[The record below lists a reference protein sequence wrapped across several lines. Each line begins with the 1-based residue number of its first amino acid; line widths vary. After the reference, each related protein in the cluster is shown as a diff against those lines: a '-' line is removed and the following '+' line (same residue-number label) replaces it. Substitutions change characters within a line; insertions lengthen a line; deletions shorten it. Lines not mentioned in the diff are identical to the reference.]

1 VVFRRSRLPVAGLE
15 ELRFEEPWARIEEG
29 RLLREDCARRA
40 ADLSDRLAG
49 LVPEVDASVRAE
61 LVRLRRDVYN
71 QRAEPAARRLG
82 AVEQHLDADT
92 RAGVREWFDLVE
104 RTRRCEDEAR
114 AQFDARMCSARA
126 SFARILEHDSMARS
140 IQLSGDQL
148 YESLR
153 RYTSGEMGQV
163 KPSRARVLESS
174 LVNFAYR
181 AALKPSPFGRFTE
194 VGAFPPDLPGPSG
207 LPRPSDLTDA
217 SGLPGLSAP
226 PTLLGPPPTGLGAG
240 PDASGPESRTYSTA
254 TLNRVLVNWLAAG
267 VRRADGG
274 IDLFKVLLN
283 SSLRVGDHR
292 IEFIGLVPDSSE
304 YGLAESIVR
313 LKRDRVVDCLLEVL
327 AGGTATVPEVLGA
340 LTRLTGSDAT
350 SRKALRAM
358 MRIELLYVSPGFD
371 EQGPDYSAKV
381 AGALRA
387 GTTRPVQLLAGHL
400 DTLRELETKLSDA
413 PAEERGRLLGAAA
426 QALTDVA
433 EVCEMDP
440 PPAEISR
447 APVYED
453 LWTPDRP
460 ATWNQDAVAASVP
473 ALESL
478 WRLSSLLDY
487 GHTKRLGVY
496 HFATTTFG
504 DRETVPLL
512 PFFDK
517 LVSLSEAEQDAV
529 FWGHESAA
537 AKNFVAQRA
546 QALRD
551 IGEQLEPE
559 DGVVRMTPEAL
570 RAACAG
576 VEDCV
581 DPRSITF
588 RVQFA
593 GGSGTGP
600 GTGPAGAGSGSGSGP
615 VRGSGTAS
623 PEIVVNG
630 VLTGYGVYF
639 SRFSSFV
646 QGSSVE
652 DWTLRTAVRE
662 HLRKAFPG
670 QVDLNMVAGLNF
682 NLHPPLTDRVLN
694 YPGTWPTAPEMKAYS
709 LDRLAI
715 RIDHATRG
723 LMLWDPELDER
734 VHLAPMNF
742 MLPIVVP
749 VLYNLLEVLSP
760 TIRYNYA
767 PMDDIGRAMGHQGY
781 PGSAPRL
788 MVGDVVASRR
798 TWTVPAREIPEL
810 SELSKDD
817 YPALLRFDRWRRERG
832 LPQHAFVLTQRLDEY
847 NLLSGLVEEI
857 PRDWS
862 DFRHLTRA
870 SVHKPMYVD
879 FRNPYLVRS
888 FAKSALTRD
897 DVYASIR
904 ECVPAPDEYG
914 GPGPAAAEEFFLEL
928 YRD

>member
-1 VVFRRSRLPVAGLE
+1 MRSDEPSRSPAESTARVSPYVVFRRSRLPVAGLE
-15 ELRFEEPWARIEEG
+15 DLRFDEPWARIEES
-29 RLLREDCARRA
+29 RRLREDCAQRA
-40 ADLSDRLAG
+40 GEVSDRLAG
-49 LVPEVDASVRAE
+49 LVPHVDESVRAE
-61 LVRLRRDVYN
+61 LVRLRRDIYN

-82 AVEQHLDADT
+82 VVQPHLDAAT
-92 RAGVREWFDLVE
+92 LAEVREWFDLVR
-104 RTRRCEDEAR
+104 RTQRCEDESR
-114 AQFDARMCSARA
+114 TLFDDRMRSARV
-126 SFARILEHDSMARS
+126 SFARIFEHDSMARS

-153 RYTSGEMGQV
+153 RYTSGEMGPV
-163 KPSRARVLESS
+163 KPSRSRVLESS

-194 VGAFPPDLPGPSG
+194 VGAFPPDLPDVGNAES
-207 LPRPSDLTDA
+207 
-217 SGLPGLSAP
+217 
-226 PTLLGPPPTGLGAG
+226 
-240 PDASGPESRTYSTA
+240 ESRTYSTA

-267 VRRADGG
+267 LRRVDGG
-274 IDLFKVLLN
+274 IDLCRVLLN
-283 SSLRVGDHR
+283 SSLRVDEKK

-304 YGLAESIVR
+304 HGVSESVVR
-313 LKRDRVVDCLLEVL
+313 LKRDKVVDCLLTVL
-327 AGGTATVPEVLGA
+327 AAGTASVPEVLRA
-340 LTRLTGSDAT
+340 LTALTGSDAT

-371 EQGPDYSAKV
+371 EQDPEYAEKFADV
-381 AGALRA
+381 LRT
-387 GTTRPVQLLAGHL
+387 GTTRPVTVLSGHL
-400 DTLRELETKLSDA
+400 DTLRELETTLSDA
-413 PAEERGRLLGAAA
+413 PAEKRGLLLSATER
-426 QALTDVA
+426 ALTDIA
-433 EVCEMDP
+433 DVCEMDP

-460 ATWNQDAVAASVP
+460 ATWSQDAVTASVP

-487 GHTKRLGVY
+487 GHTKRLGTY
-496 HFATTTFG
+496 HFAATTFA
-504 DRETVPLL
+504 DLETVPFLT
-512 PFFDK
+512 FFDK
-517 LVSLSEAEQDAV
+517 LVSLSESEQDAV
-529 FWGHESAA
+529 FWGHGSAA
-537 AKNFVAQRA
+537 AEAFVAQRT

-551 IGEQLEPE
+551 IGEQFVPE

-570 RAACAG
+570 NDACAG

-581 DPRSITF
+581 DPDSITF

-593 GGSGTGP
+593 GGTP
-600 GTGPAGAGSGSGSGP
+600 
-615 VRGSGTAS
+615 S
-623 PEIVVNG
+623 PDVVVNG

-646 QGSSVE
+646 QGSAA
-652 DWTLRTAVRE
+652 DGWTLRSAVRE

-694 YPGTWPTAPEMKAYS
+694 YPGTWPTAPEMRAYS
-709 LDRLAI
+709 LDKLAL
-715 RIDHATRG
+715 RIDHANRG
-723 LMLWDPELDER
+723 LLLWDPELDEP

-742 MLPIVVP
+742 LLPIVVP

-767 PMDDIGRAMGHQGY
+767 PMDDIGRAMGHRGY
-781 PGSAPRL
+781 PGSSPRL

-798 TWTVPAREIPEL
+798 TWTVPARDIPEL
-810 SELSKDD
+810 SELSKDS
-817 YPALLRFDRWRRERG
+817 YPALLRFDRWRREQG
-832 LPQHAFVLTQRLDEY
+832 LPQHVFVLTQRLDEY

-879 FRNPYLVRS
+879 FRNPFLVRS

-897 DVYASIR
+897 DVYVSIR

-914 GPGPAAAEEFFLEL
+914 GPGPAAAEEFFVEL

>member
-1 VVFRRSRLPVAGLE
+1 MRSDEPSPSPAESTVRVSPYVVFRRSRLPVAGLE
-15 ELRFEEPWARIEEG
+15 DLRFDETWARIEES

-40 ADLSDRLAG
+40 GEVSDRLAG
-49 LVPEVDASVRAE
+49 CVPQVAASVRAE
-61 LVRLRRDVYN
+61 LVRLRRDIYN
-71 QRAEPAARRLG
+71 QRAEPAARRVGL
-82 AVEQHLDADT
+82 VEPHLDAET
-92 RAGVREWFDLVE
+92 LARVREWFDLVQ

-114 AQFDARMCSARA
+114 TLFEDRRRSARA

-153 RYTSGEMGQV
+153 RYTSGEMGSV
-163 KPSRARVLESS
+163 KPSRSRVLESS

-194 VGAFPPDLPGPSG
+194 VGAFPPDLPAVVG
-207 LPRPSDLTDA
+207 DA
-217 SGLPGLSAP
+217 V
-226 PTLLGPPPTGLGAG
+226 
-240 PDASGPESRTYSTA
+240 PESRTYSTS

-267 VRRADGG
+267 LRRIDGG
-274 IDLFKVLLN
+274 IDLCKVLLN
-283 SSLRVGDHR
+283 SSLRVDDKK

-304 YGLAESIVR
+304 YGLSESIVR
-313 LKRDRVVDCLLEVL
+313 LKRDKVVDCLLAVL
-327 AGGTATVPEVLGA
+327 ATGTASVPEVLRA
-340 LTRLTGSDAT
+340 LTVLTGSDAT

-371 EQGPDYSAKV
+371 EQHPEYSEKV
-381 AGALRA
+381 AGVLRA
-387 GTTRPVQLLAGHL
+387 GTTRPVSVLSGHL
-400 DTLRELETKLSDA
+400 DTLREVETKLSDA
-413 PAEERGRLLGAAA
+413 PAEKRGLLLKAAEH
-426 QALTDVA
+426 ALTDVA

-460 ATWNQDAVAASVP
+460 ATWSRDAVAASVP

-487 GHTKRLGVY
+487 GHTKRLGMY
-496 HFATTTFG
+496 HFAATTYG
-504 DRETVPLL
+504 DRETVPFLT
-512 PFFDK
+512 FFDK
-517 LVSLSEAEQDAV
+517 LVSLSESEQDAV

-537 AKNFVAQRA
+537 AETFVAQRA

-551 IGEQLEPE
+551 IGEQLVPE

-570 RAACAG
+570 KAACAG

-581 DPRSITF
+581 DPDSITF

-593 GGSGTGP
+593 GGTP
-600 GTGPAGAGSGSGSGP
+600 
-615 VRGSGTAS
+615 S
-623 PEIVVNG
+623 PDIVVNG

-646 QGSSVE
+646 QGSAAD

-694 YPGTWPTAPEMKAYS
+694 YPGTWPTAPEMRAYS

-715 RIDHATRG
+715 RIDHANRG
-723 LMLWDPELDER
+723 VLLWDPELDER

-767 PMDDIGRAMGHQGY
+767 PMDDIGRATGHRGY
-781 PGSAPRL
+781 PGSSPRL

-798 TWTVPAREIPEL
+798 TWTVPARDIPEL
-810 SELSKDD
+810 VELSKDS
-817 YPALLRFDRWRRERG
+817 YPALLRFDQWRREQG

-914 GPGPAAAEEFFLEL
+914 GSGPAAAEEFFVEL

>member
-1 VVFRRSRLPVAGLE
+1 MRSDEPFRPPAESTARVSPYVVFRRSRLPVAGLDG
-15 ELRFEEPWARIEEG
+15 LRFDEPWARIEES
-29 RLLREDCARRA
+29 RRLREECARRA
-40 ADLSDRLAG
+40 GDVSDRLAAR
-49 LVPEVDASVRAE
+49 VPHADDAVRAE

-71 QRAEPAARRLG
+71 GRPEPAARRLG
-82 AVEQHLDADT
+82 VVEPHLGADLL
-92 RAGVREWFDLVE
+92 AGVREWFDLVE

-114 AQFDARMCSARA
+114 ERFEDRMRSARA
-126 SFARILEHDSMARS
+126 GFARIFEHDSMARS

-153 RYTSGEMGQV
+153 RYTSGEMGSV

-174 LVNFAYR
+174 FVNFAYR

-194 VGAFPPDLPGPSG
+194 VGAFPPDLPDPSQAAAAE
-207 LPRPSDLTDA
+207 P
-217 SGLPGLSAP
+217 
-226 PTLLGPPPTGLGAG
+226 
-240 PDASGPESRTYSTA
+240 RTYSTA

-267 VRRADGG
+267 VRRAEGG

-283 SSLRVGDHR
+283 SSLRVDDR
-292 IEFIGLVPDSSE
+292 MIEFIGLVPDSSE
-304 YGLAESIVR
+304 YGLSESIVR
-313 LKRDRVVDCLLEVL
+313 LKRDKVVDCLLTVL
-327 AGGTATVPEVLGA
+327 ADGTATVPEVLGA
-340 LTRLTGSDAT
+340 LTALTGSDAT

-371 EQGPDYSAKV
+371 EQDPGYSERFAAV
-381 AGALRA
+381 LRT
-387 GTTRPVQLLAGHL
+387 GTTRPVSVLSRHL
-400 DTLRELETKLSDA
+400 DTLRDVETELSDA
-413 PAEERGRLLGAAA
+413 PAEKRGLLLRAAE
-426 QALTDVA
+426 QALTEVA
-433 EVCEMDP
+433 EVCEMEA

-460 ATWNQDAVAASVP
+460 ATWSQDAVAASVP

-487 GHTKRLGVY
+487 GHTKRLGMY
-496 HFATTTFG
+496 HFAAGAFG
-504 DRETVPLL
+504 DRETVPFLT
-512 PFFDK
+512 FFDR
-517 LVSLSEAEQDAV
+517 LVSLSEGEQDAV

-537 AKNFVAQRA
+537 AKTFVAQRA

-551 IGEQLEPE
+551 IGEQFVPE
-559 DGVVRMTPEAL
+559 DGVVRMTPEAIKD
-570 RAACAG
+570 ACAG

-581 DPRSITF
+581 DPKSITF

-593 GGSGTGP
+593 GGAP
-600 GTGPAGAGSGSGSGP
+600 
-615 VRGSGTAS
+615 S
-623 PEIVVNG
+623 PDVVVNG

-646 QGSSVE
+646 QGSAAD

-709 LDRLAI
+709 LDRLAL
-715 RIDHATRG
+715 RIDHARRQV
-723 LMLWDPELDER
+723 LLWDPESDER

-749 VLYNLLEVLSP
+749 VLYNLLEVLCP

-767 PMDDIGRAMGHQGY
+767 PMDDIGRAMGHRGY

-798 TWTVPAREIPEL
+798 TWTVPARDIPEL
-810 SELSKDD
+810 SELSKDS
-817 YPALLRFDRWRRERG
+817 YPALLRFDRWRREQG

-914 GPGPAAAEEFFLEL
+914 GSGPAAAEEFFVEL

>member
-1 VVFRRSRLPVAGLE
+1 MAELE
-15 ELRFEEPWARIEEG
+15 DLRFDEPWARIEES
-29 RLLREDCARRA
+29 RRLREDCARRA
-40 ADLSDRLAG
+40 GDVSDRLAG
-49 LVPEVDASVRAE
+49 CVPHVDASVRAE
-61 LVRLRRDVYN
+61 LVRLRRDIYN

-82 AVEQHLDADT
+82 VVEPHLDADT
-92 RAGVREWFDLVE
+92 LAGVREWSDLVQ

-114 AQFDARMCSARA
+114 TLFEDRMRSARA
-126 SFARILEHDSMARS
+126 GFARILEHDSMARS
-140 IQLSGDQL
+140 IQLSGEQL

-153 RYTSGEMGQV
+153 RYTSGEMGSV
-163 KPSRARVLESS
+163 KPSRSRVLESS

-194 VGAFPPDLPGPSG
+194 VGAFPPDLPEVG
-207 LPRPSDLTDA
+207 TA
-217 SGLPGLSAP
+217 V
-226 PTLLGPPPTGLGAG
+226 
-240 PDASGPESRTYSTA
+240 PESRAYSTS

-267 VRRADGG
+267 LRRADGG
-274 IDLFKVLLN
+274 IDLCKVLLN
-283 SSLRVGDHR
+283 SSLRVDDKK

-304 YGLAESIVR
+304 YGLSESVVR
-313 LKRDRVVDCLLEVL
+313 LKRDKVVDCLLTVL
-327 AGGTATVPEVLGA
+327 ASGTASVPEVLRA
-340 LTRLTGSDAT
+340 LTVLTGSDAT

-371 EQGPDYSAKV
+371 EQDPEYSEKV
-381 AGALRA
+381 AGVLRT
-387 GTTRPVQLLAGHL
+387 GTTRPVSVLSGHL
-400 DTLRELETKLSDA
+400 DTLREVETELSDA
-413 PAEERGRLLGAAA
+413 PAEKRGLLLKAAEH
-426 QALTDVA
+426 ALTDIA
-433 EVCEMDP
+433 EVCKMDP

-460 ATWNQDAVAASVP
+460 ATWSQDAVAASVP

-487 GHTKRLGVY
+487 GHTKRLGMY
-496 HFATTTFG
+496 HFAATTYG
-504 DRETVPLL
+504 DRETVPFLT
-512 PFFDK
+512 FFDR
-517 LVSLSEAEQDAV
+517 LVSLSESEQDAV

-537 AKNFVAQRA
+537 AEVFVAQRA

-551 IGEQLEPE
+551 IGEQLVPE

-570 RAACAG
+570 KAACAG

-581 DPRSITF
+581 DPDSITF

-593 GGSGTGP
+593 GGTP
-600 GTGPAGAGSGSGSGP
+600 
-615 VRGSGTAS
+615 S
-623 PEIVVNG
+623 PDVVVNG

-646 QGSSVE
+646 QGSAAD

-694 YPGTWPTAPEMKAYS
+694 YPGTWPTAPEMRAYS

-715 RIDHATRG
+715 RIDHANRG
-723 LMLWDPELDER
+723 VLLWDPELDER

-767 PMDDIGRAMGHQGY
+767 PMDDIGRAMGHRGY
-781 PGSAPRL
+781 PGSSPRL
-788 MVGDVVASRR
+788 VVGDVVASRR
-798 TWTVPAREIPEL
+798 TWTVPARDIPEL
-810 SELSKDD
+810 VELSKDS
-817 YPALLRFDRWRRERG
+817 YPALLRFDQWRRERG

-847 NLLSGLVEEI
+847 NLLSGQVEEI

-914 GPGPAAAEEFFLEL
+914 GSGPAAAEEFFVEL

>member
-1 VVFRRSRLPVAGLE
+1 MRS
-15 ELRFEEPWARIEEG
+15 
-29 RLLREDCARRA
+29 
-40 ADLSDRLAG
+40 
-49 LVPEVDASVRAE
+49 E
-61 LVRLRRDVYN
+61 LVRLRRDIYN

-82 AVEQHLDADT
+82 VVEPHLDADT
-92 RAGVREWFDLVE
+92 LAGVREWSDLVQ

-114 AQFDARMCSARA
+114 TLFEDRMRSARA
-126 SFARILEHDSMARS
+126 GFARILEHDSMARS
-140 IQLSGDQL
+140 IQLSGEQL

-153 RYTSGEMGQV
+153 RYTSGEMGSV
-163 KPSRARVLESS
+163 KPSRSRVLESS

-194 VGAFPPDLPGPSG
+194 VGAFPPDLPEVG
-207 LPRPSDLTDA
+207 TA
-217 SGLPGLSAP
+217 V
-226 PTLLGPPPTGLGAG
+226 
-240 PDASGPESRTYSTA
+240 PESRAYSTS

-267 VRRADGG
+267 LRRADGG
-274 IDLFKVLLN
+274 IDLCKVLLN
-283 SSLRVGDHR
+283 SSLRVDDKK

-304 YGLAESIVR
+304 YGLSESVVR
-313 LKRDRVVDCLLEVL
+313 LKRDKVVDCLLTVL
-327 AGGTATVPEVLGA
+327 ASGTASVPEVLRA
-340 LTRLTGSDAT
+340 LTVLTGSDAT

-371 EQGPDYSAKV
+371 EQDPEYSEKV
-381 AGALRA
+381 AGVLRT
-387 GTTRPVQLLAGHL
+387 GTTRPVSVLSGHL
-400 DTLRELETKLSDA
+400 DTLREVETELSDA
-413 PAEERGRLLGAAA
+413 PAEKRGLLLKAAEH
-426 QALTDVA
+426 ALTDIA
-433 EVCEMDP
+433 EVCKMDP

-460 ATWNQDAVAASVP
+460 ATWSQDAVAASVP

-487 GHTKRLGVY
+487 GHTKRLGMY
-496 HFATTTFG
+496 HFAATTYG
-504 DRETVPLL
+504 DRETVPFLT
-512 PFFDK
+512 FFDR
-517 LVSLSEAEQDAV
+517 LVSLSESEQDAV

-537 AKNFVAQRA
+537 AEVFVAQRA

-551 IGEQLEPE
+551 IGEQLVPE

-570 RAACAG
+570 KAACAG

-581 DPRSITF
+581 DPDSITF

-593 GGSGTGP
+593 GGTP
-600 GTGPAGAGSGSGSGP
+600 
-615 VRGSGTAS
+615 S
-623 PEIVVNG
+623 PDVVVNG

-646 QGSSVE
+646 QGSAAD

-694 YPGTWPTAPEMKAYS
+694 YPGTWPTSPEMRAYS

-715 RIDHATRG
+715 RIDHANRG
-723 LMLWDPELDER
+723 VLLWDPELDEQ

-767 PMDDIGRAMGHQGY
+767 PMDDIGRAMGHRGY
-781 PGSAPRL
+781 PGSSPRL
-788 MVGDVVASRR
+788 VVGEVVASRR
-798 TWTVPAREIPEL
+798 TWTVPARDIPEL
-810 SELSKDD
+810 VELSKDS
-817 YPALLRFDRWRRERG
+817 YPALLRFDQWRRERG

-847 NLLSGLVEEI
+847 NLLSGQVEEI

-914 GPGPAAAEEFFLEL
+914 GSGPAAAEEFFVEL

>member
-1 VVFRRSRLPVAGLE
+1 MFRRSRLPVAELE
-15 ELRFEEPWARIEEG
+15 DLRFDEPWARIEES
-29 RLLREDCARRA
+29 RRLREECAQRA
-40 ADLSDRLAG
+40 GEVSDRLAG
-49 LVPEVDASVRAE
+49 LVPHVAESVRAE

-71 QRAEPAARRLG
+71 QRAEPAARRVG
-82 AVEQHLDADT
+82 VVERHLDADT
-92 RAGVREWFDLVE
+92 LAGVREWFGLVR
-104 RTRRCEDEAR
+104 RTRRCEDESRTLFDDRMR
-114 AQFDARMCSARA
+114 AARA
-126 SFARILEHDSMARS
+126 SFARIFEHDSMARS

-153 RYTSGEMGQV
+153 RYTSGEMGSV
-163 KPSRARVLESS
+163 KPSRSRVLESS

-194 VGAFPPDLPGPSG
+194 VGAFPPDLPEAGKAVPGP
-207 LPRPSDLTDA
+207 
-217 SGLPGLSAP
+217 
-226 PTLLGPPPTGLGAG
+226 
-240 PDASGPESRTYSTA
+240 RTYSA
-254 TLNRVLVNWLAAG
+254 STLNRVLVNWLAAG
-267 VRRADGG
+267 LRRVDGG
-274 IDLFKVLLN
+274 IDLCRVLLN
-283 SSLRVGDHR
+283 SSLRVDDR
-292 IEFIGLVPDSSE
+292 KIEFIGLVPDSSE
-304 YGLAESIVR
+304 HGVSESVVR
-313 LKRDRVVDCLLEVL
+313 LKRDKVVDCLLTVL
-327 AGGTATVPEVLGA
+327 AGGTASVPEVLRA
-340 LTRLTGSDAT
+340 LTALTGSDAT

-371 EQGPDYSAKV
+371 EQAPEYSERF
-381 AGALRA
+381 AGVLRT
-387 GTTRPVQLLAGHL
+387 GTTRPVSVLSGHL
-400 DTLRELETKLSDA
+400 DTLRELETTLSDA
-413 PAEERGRLLGAAA
+413 PAEKRGLLLSAAG
-426 QALTDVA
+426 QALTGIA
-433 EVCEMDP
+433 EVCEMDS

-460 ATWNQDAVAASVP
+460 ATWSQDAVAASVP

-487 GHTKRLGVY
+487 GHTKRLGMY
-496 HFATTTFG
+496 HFAATTFG
-504 DRETVPLL
+504 DRETVPFLT
-512 PFFDK
+512 FFDK
-517 LVSLSEAEQDAV
+517 LVSLSESEQDAV
-529 FWGHESAA
+529 FWGHGSPAA
-537 AKNFVAQRA
+537 EAFVAQRA
-546 QALRD
+546 GALRD
-551 IGEQLEPE
+551 IGEQFVPE

-570 RAACAG
+570 KDACAG

-581 DPRSITF
+581 DPDSITF

-593 GGSGTGP
+593 GGAPTP
-600 GTGPAGAGSGSGSGP
+600 D
-615 VRGSGTAS
+615 
-623 PEIVVNG
+623 IVVNG

-646 QGSSVE
+646 QGSAAD
-652 DWTLRTAVRE
+652 DWTLRSAVRE

-682 NLHPPLTDRVLN
+682 NLHPPLTDHVLN
-694 YPGTWPTAPEMKAYS
+694 YPGTWPTAPELKAYS
-709 LDRLAI
+709 LDKLAL
-715 RIDHATRG
+715 RIDHAGRG
-723 LMLWDPELDER
+723 LLLWDPEFDEP
-734 VHLAPMNF
+734 VHLVPMNF
-742 MLPIVVP
+742 LLPIVVP

-767 PMDDIGRAMGHQGY
+767 PMDDIGRAMGHRGY
-781 PGSAPRL
+781 PGSSPRL

-798 TWTVPAREIPEL
+798 TWTVPARDIPEL
-810 SELSKDD
+810 SELSRDS
-817 YPALLRFDRWRRERG
+817 YPALLRFDQWRREQG
-832 LPQHAFVLTQRLDEY
+832 LPRHAFVLTQRLDEY

-897 DVYASIR
+897 DVYVSIR

-914 GPGPAAAEEFFLEL
+914 GSGPAAAEEFFVEL

>member
-1 VVFRRSRLPVAGLE
+1 MTGLE
-15 ELRFEEPWARIEEG
+15 DLRFDEPWVRIEES

-40 ADLSDRLAG
+40 GVVSDRLAG
-49 LVPEVDASVRAE
+49 LVPHVDASVRAE
-61 LVRLRRDVYN
+61 LVRLRRDIYN
-71 QRAEPAARRLG
+71 QRAEPAARRVG
-82 AVEQHLDADT
+82 AVEPHLDEDT
-92 RAGVREWFDLVE
+92 RAGVREWFDLVQ

-114 AQFDARMCSARA
+114 TLFEDRMRSARA
-126 SFARILEHDSMARS
+126 GFARILEHDSMARS

-153 RYTSGEMGQV
+153 RYTSGEMGSV
-163 KPSRARVLESS
+163 KPSRSRVLESS

-194 VGAFPPDLPGPSG
+194 VGAFPPDLPE
-207 LPRPSDLTDA
+207 
-217 SGLPGLSAP
+217 
-226 PTLLGPPPTGLGAG
+226 AG
-240 PDASGPESRTYSTA
+240 HTVPESRTYSTS

-267 VRRADGG
+267 LRRVDGG
-274 IDLFKVLLN
+274 IDLCKVLLN
-283 SSLRVGDHR
+283 SSLRVDDKK

-304 YGLAESIVR
+304 HGVSESIVR
-313 LKRDRVVDCLLEVL
+313 LKRDKVVDCLLTVL
-327 AGGTATVPEVLGA
+327 AGGTASVPEVLGA
-340 LTRLTGSDAT
+340 LTTLTGSDEI

-371 EQGPDYSAKV
+371 EQGPEYSEKV
-381 AGALRA
+381 AGVLRA
-387 GTTRPVQLLAGHL
+387 GTTRPVSVLSGHL
-400 DTLRELETKLSDA
+400 ETLRELETKLSDA
-413 PAEERGRLLGAAA
+413 PAEKRGLLLSAAE

-460 ATWNQDAVAASVP
+460 ATWSQDAVAANVP

-504 DRETVPLL
+504 DRETVPFLT
-512 PFFDK
+512 FFDK
-517 LVSLSEAEQDAV
+517 LVSLSESEQDAV

-537 AKNFVAQRA
+537 ARAFVAQRV
-546 QALRD
+546 QALQN
-551 IGEQLEPE
+551 IGEQLVPD
-559 DGVVRMTPEAL
+559 DGVVRMAPEAL
-570 RAACAG
+570 NDACAG
-576 VEDCV
+576 VEDCA
-581 DPRSITF
+581 DPKSITF

-593 GGSGTGP
+593 GGAP
-600 GTGPAGAGSGSGSGP
+600 
-615 VRGSGTAS
+615 S
-623 PEIVVNG
+623 PDIVVNG

-646 QGSSVE
+646 QGSAAD
-652 DWTLRTAVRE
+652 DWTLRSAVRE

-709 LDRLAI
+709 LDKLAI
-715 RIDHATRG
+715 RIDHANRG
-723 LMLWDPELDER
+723 LLLWDPELDEA

-767 PMDDIGRAMGHQGY
+767 PMDDIGRAMGHRGY

-788 MVGDVVASRR
+788 MVGDVIASRR
-798 TWTVPAREIPEL
+798 TWTVPARDIPEL
-810 SELSKDD
+810 SELSKDS
-817 YPALLRFDRWRRERG
+817 YPALLRFDRWRREQG

-914 GPGPAAAEEFFLEL
+914 GPGPSAAEEFFVEL

>member
-1 VVFRRSRLPVAGLE
+1 MRSDEPARPPAESTARVSPYVVFRRSRLPVAGLA
-15 ELRFEEPWARIEEG
+15 ELRFDEPWAWIEES
-29 RLLREDCARRA
+29 RRLREDCARRA
-40 ADLSDRLAG
+40 GELADRLAG
-49 LVPEVDASVRAE
+49 LVPHVDASVRAE

-71 QRAEPAARRLG
+71 QRAEPAARRVG
-82 AVEQHLDADT
+82 AVEPHLGADVL
-92 RAGVREWFDLVE
+92 AGVREWFDLVE
-104 RTRRCEDEAR
+104 RTRRSEDAAR
-114 AQFDARMCSARA
+114 ERFEDRMRSARA
-126 SFARILEHDSMARS
+126 GFARILEHDSMARS

-153 RYTSGEMGQV
+153 RYTAGEMGTV
-163 KPSRARVLESS
+163 KPSRSRVLESS

-194 VGAFPPDLPGPSG
+194 VGAFPPDLPE
-207 LPRPSDLTDA
+207 A
-217 SGLPGLSAP
+217 EAE
-226 PTLLGPPPTGLGAG
+226 A
-240 PDASGPESRTYSTA
+240 AAAAAVPESRTYSTA

-267 VRRADGG
+267 LRRVDGG
-274 IDLFKVLLN
+274 IDLCKVLLN
-283 SSLRVGDHR
+283 SSLRADDR
-292 IEFIGLVPDSSE
+292 KIEFIGLVPDSSA
-304 YGLAESIVR
+304 YGLKESIVR
-313 LKRDRVVDCLLEVL
+313 LKRDKVVDCLLTVL
-327 AGGTATVPEVLGA
+327 AGGTATVPEVLQA
-340 LTRLTGSDAT
+340 LTALTGSDAT

-371 EQGPDYSAKV
+371 EQGPEYSERV
-381 AGALRA
+381 AGVLRA
-387 GTTRPVQLLAGHL
+387 GTTRPVSVLSGHL
-400 DTLRELETKLSDA
+400 DTLRELETTLSDA
-413 PAEERGRLLGAAA
+413 PAEKRGLLLGAAG

-460 ATWNQDAVAASVP
+460 ATWSQDAVAASVP

-487 GHTKRLGVY
+487 GHTKRLGMY
-496 HFATTTFG
+496 HFAATTYG
-504 DRETVPLL
+504 DRETVPFLT
-512 PFFDK
+512 FFDR
-517 LVSLSEAEQDAV
+517 LVSLSESEQDAV

-537 AKNFVAQRA
+537 AKTFVAQRVE
-546 QALRD
+546 ALRD
-551 IGEQLEPE
+551 IGARLVPE
-559 DGVVRMTPEAL
+559 DGVARMTPEAL
-570 RAACAG
+570 TAACAG
-576 VEDCV
+576 VADCV
-581 DPRSITF
+581 DPESITF

-593 GGSGTGP
+593 GGTP
-600 GTGPAGAGSGSGSGP
+600 
-615 VRGSGTAS
+615 S
-623 PEIVVNG
+623 PDIVVNG

-646 QGSSVE
+646 QGSAAD

-694 YPGTWPTAPEMKAYS
+694 YPGTWPTAPEMRAYS

-715 RIDHATRG
+715 RIDHAHRQVV
-723 LMLWDPELDER
+723 LWDPELDER

-767 PMDDIGRAMGHQGY
+767 PLDDIGRAMGHRGY
-781 PGSAPRL
+781 PGSSPRL

-798 TWTVPAREIPEL
+798 TWTVPARDIPEL
-810 SELSKDD
+810 SELSKDS
-817 YPALLRFDRWRRERG
+817 YPALLGFDRWRREQG

-879 FRNPYLVRS
+879 FRNPFLVRS

-914 GPGPAAAEEFFLEL
+914 GSGPAAAEEFFVEL
-928 YRD
+928 YRDRADGRTE

>member
-1 VVFRRSRLPVAGLE
+1 MAGLE
-15 ELRFEEPWARIEEG
+15 DLRFDEPWARIEES
-29 RLLREDCARRA
+29 RRLREDCARRA
-40 ADLSDRLAG
+40 GDVSDRLAG
-49 LVPEVDASVRAE
+49 CVPHVDASVRSE
-61 LVRLRRDVYN
+61 LVRLRRDIYN

-82 AVEQHLDADT
+82 VVEPHLDADT
-92 RAGVREWFDLVE
+92 LAGVREWSDLVQ

-114 AQFDARMCSARA
+114 TLFEDRMRSARA
-126 SFARILEHDSMARS
+126 GFARILEHDSMARS
-140 IQLSGDQL
+140 IQLSGEQL

-153 RYTSGEMGQV
+153 RYTSGEMGSV
-163 KPSRARVLESS
+163 KPSRSRVLESS

-194 VGAFPPDLPGPSG
+194 VGAFPPDLPEVG
-207 LPRPSDLTDA
+207 TA
-217 SGLPGLSAP
+217 V
-226 PTLLGPPPTGLGAG
+226 
-240 PDASGPESRTYSTA
+240 PESRAYSTS

-267 VRRADGG
+267 LRRADGG
-274 IDLFKVLLN
+274 IDLCKVLLN
-283 SSLRVGDHR
+283 SSLRVDDKK

-304 YGLAESIVR
+304 YGLSESVVR
-313 LKRDRVVDCLLEVL
+313 LKRDKVVDCLLTVL
-327 AGGTATVPEVLGA
+327 ASGTASVPEVLRA
-340 LTRLTGSDAT
+340 LTVLTGSDAT

-371 EQGPDYSAKV
+371 EQDPEYSEKV
-381 AGALRA
+381 AGVLRT
-387 GTTRPVQLLAGHL
+387 GTTRPVSVLSGHL
-400 DTLRELETKLSDA
+400 DTLREVETELSDA
-413 PAEERGRLLGAAA
+413 PAEKRGLLLKAAEH
-426 QALTDVA
+426 ALTDIA
-433 EVCEMDP
+433 EVCKMDP

-460 ATWNQDAVAASVP
+460 ATWSQDAVAASVP

-487 GHTKRLGVY
+487 GHTKRLGMY
-496 HFATTTFG
+496 HFAATTYG
-504 DRETVPLL
+504 DRETVPFLT
-512 PFFDK
+512 FFDR
-517 LVSLSEAEQDAV
+517 LVSLSESEQDAV

-537 AKNFVAQRA
+537 AEVFVAQRA

-551 IGEQLEPE
+551 IGEQLVPE

-570 RAACAG
+570 KAACAG

-581 DPRSITF
+581 DPDSITF

-593 GGSGTGP
+593 GGTP
-600 GTGPAGAGSGSGSGP
+600 
-615 VRGSGTAS
+615 S
-623 PEIVVNG
+623 PDVVVNG

-646 QGSSVE
+646 QGSADD

-694 YPGTWPTAPEMKAYS
+694 YPGTWPTSPEMRAYS

-715 RIDHATRG
+715 RIDHANRG
-723 LMLWDPELDER
+723 VLLWDPELDER

-767 PMDDIGRAMGHQGY
+767 PMDDIGRAMGHRGY
-781 PGSAPRL
+781 PGSSPRL
-788 MVGDVVASRR
+788 VVGDVVASRR
-798 TWTVPAREIPEL
+798 TWTVPARDIPEL
-810 SELSKDD
+810 VELSKDS
-817 YPALLRFDRWRRERG
+817 YPALLRFDQWRRERG

-847 NLLSGLVEEI
+847 NLLSGQVEEI

-914 GPGPAAAEEFFLEL
+914 GSGPAAAEEFFVEL

>member
-1 VVFRRSRLPVAGLE
+1 MRSDEPARPRAGSTPGSGAAPGTDSTARVSPYVVFRRSRLPVAGLD
-15 ELRFEEPWARIEEG
+15 ELRFDAPWARIEEG
-29 RLLREDCARRA
+29 RRLRDECARRA
-40 ADLSDRLAG
+40 GEVSDRLAG
-49 LVPEVDASVRAE
+49 LVPTADATVRAE
-61 LVRLRRDVYN
+61 LVRLRRDVFN
-71 QRAEPAARRLG
+71 QRAEPAARRLA
-82 AVEQHLDADT
+82 AVEPHLDADT
-92 RAGVREWFDLVE
+92 LGALRAWFDLVE
-104 RTRRCEDEAR
+104 RTGRCEDEAR
-114 AQFDARMCSARA
+114 ELFDARMRSARA
-126 SFARILEHDSMARS
+126 SFARILDHDAMARS

-194 VGAFPPDLPGPSG
+194 VGAFPPDLPE
-207 LPRPSDLTDA
+207 L
-217 SGLPGLSAP
+217 
-226 PTLLGPPPTGLGAG
+226 GLGTGTDTGA
-240 PDASGPESRTYSTA
+240 PASEPRTYSTA

-267 VRRADGG
+267 VRRVEGG

-283 SSLRVGDHR
+283 SSLRVDENR

-313 LKRDRVVDCLLEVL
+313 LKRDRVVDCLLDVL

-387 GTTRPVQLLAGHL
+387 GTTRPVRLLSGHL
-400 DTLRELETKLSDA
+400 DTLRELETRLSDA
-413 PAEERGRLLGAAA
+413 PAEERGRLLSAAG

-440 PPAEISR
+440 PPPEISR

-460 ATWNQDAVAASVP
+460 ATWSKDAVAASVP

-487 GHTKRLGVY
+487 GHTKRLGMY
-496 HFATTTFG
+496 HFATTAFG
-504 DRETVPLL
+504 DRETVPFL
-512 PFFDK
+512 PFFDR
-517 LVSLSEAEQDAV
+517 LVSLSEGEQDAV

-546 QALRD
+546 EALRD
-551 IGEQLEPE
+551 IGERLVPE
-559 DGVVRMTPEAL
+559 DGVVRMSPEEL
-570 RAACAG
+570 TAACAG

-581 DPRSITF
+581 DPKSITF

-593 GGSGTGP
+593 GGTQPGTRPGTSPGP
-600 GTGPAGAGSGSGSGP
+600 GARTPA
-615 VRGSGTAS
+615 AS
-623 PEIVVNG
+623 PQIVVNG

-646 QGSSVE
+646 QGSAVE

-715 RIDHATRG
+715 RIDHASRG

-788 MVGDVVASRR
+788 VVGDVVASRR

-897 DVYASIR
+897 DVHVSIR